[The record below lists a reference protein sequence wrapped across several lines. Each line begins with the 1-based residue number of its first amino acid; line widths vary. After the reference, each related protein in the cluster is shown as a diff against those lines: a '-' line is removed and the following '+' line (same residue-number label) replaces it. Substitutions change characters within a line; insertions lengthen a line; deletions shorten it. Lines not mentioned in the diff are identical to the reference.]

1 MAFQIESWTY
11 PIFLE
16 DSMFSKSDELP
27 LFDPRDAFGD
37 HNDPK
42 TKRFLK
48 KYSTRKP
55 AGGTEN
61 ISGMVRRD
69 NPSTSVAAAHI
80 VRPRVTK
87 LQQRVLE
94 AFAHYGPMTDEE
106 LERLEQF
113 SNYGPTTVKKRRT
126 ELYQSGYIVRRYTK
140 RNSRGVKMI
149 VWDLPVEHPSHMER
163 DK

>member
-1 MAFQIESWTY
+1 ML
-11 PIFLE
+11 P
-16 DSMFSKSDELP
+16 KSDKLP

-42 TKRFLK
+42 TKRFLE
-48 KYSTRKP
+48 KYSTRQPCDHRDSGRGVCVECGQFLKRKKTI
-55 AGGTEN
+55 TED
-61 ISGMVRRD
+61 IAGMVRRD

-80 VRPRVTK
+80 IRPRVTK

-126 ELYQSGYIVRRYTK
+126 ELYQSGHIVRRYTK

-149 VWDLPVEHPSHMER
+149 VWDLKEVN
-163 DK
+163 